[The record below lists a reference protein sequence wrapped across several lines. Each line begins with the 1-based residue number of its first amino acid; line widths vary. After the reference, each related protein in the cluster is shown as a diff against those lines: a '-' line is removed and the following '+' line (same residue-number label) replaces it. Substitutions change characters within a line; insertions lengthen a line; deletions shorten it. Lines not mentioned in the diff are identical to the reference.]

1 MPEGKSEY
9 PDDIIAAAQWALMG
23 NGIAVN
29 FGADLKGRLLNDI
42 MAVLLNER
50 KYSFEE
56 GFKSGFGRSGEGWN
70 GEHPGIDYDTDAHWI
85 YNRELSLAQFL
96 GQPLPAPPSS
106 TEER

>member
-1 MPEGKSEY
+1 MPEGKSEI
-9 PDDIIAAAQWALMG
+9 PADIINAAQWALTG
-23 NGIAVN
+23 HGIAVN
-29 FGADLKGRLLNDI
+29 FGADRKERLLNDI
-42 MAVLLNER
+42 ITVLMDER

-70 GEHPGIDYDTDAHWI
+70 GEYPGIDYDTDAHWI

-96 GQPLPAPPSS
+96 GQPLPSPPSS